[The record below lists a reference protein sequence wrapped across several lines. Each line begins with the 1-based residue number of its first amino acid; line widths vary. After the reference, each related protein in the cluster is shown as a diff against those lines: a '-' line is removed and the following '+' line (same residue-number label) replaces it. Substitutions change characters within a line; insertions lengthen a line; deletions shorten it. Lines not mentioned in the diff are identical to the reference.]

1 MAQAAVDKTAV
12 SGRRA
17 RGLAGNAF
25 LAVTGLFF
33 VANLYLIFWYAPT
46 EAVMGNVQRLFYF
59 HVPSVWVGFLGF
71 FIVFISSIMYLVK
84 RTPIWDRRAYVA
96 GEVGLVFLTVAILA
110 GSIWAK
116 PVWGVWW
123 VWDAKLTTTF
133 ILWVI
138 YVGYLMVRAYAPN
151 SDRGARWAAVIGII
165 GFFDV
170 PIVYYAA
177 QLWNGLHPA
186 LVTGPDAQGSLAPAM
201 LKTLLFS
208 LVTFTLLFVYLFNQ
222 RSSQREIEEAIE
234 ELRGET
240 GPSSPSRME

>member
-1 MAQAAVDKTAV
+1 MAQAAANKTAV
-12 SGRRA
+12 SRQRT
-17 RGLAGNAF
+17 RGFAGSAF
-25 LAVTGLFF
+25 LAITGLFF
-33 VANLYLIFWYAPT
+33 LTDLYMIFWYAPT

-59 HVPSVWVGFLGF
+59 HVPSAWAGFLGF

-96 GEVGLVFLTVAILA
+96 AEVGLVFLTVAILA

-116 PVWGVWW
+116 PAWGVWW

-138 YVGYLMVRAYAPN
+138 YVGYLMVRAYAPT
-151 SDRGARWAAVIGII
+151 SDRGARWAAVAGII

-177 QLWNGLHPA
+177 QLWNGLHPD

-201 LKTLLFS
+201 LRTLLFS
-208 LVTFTLLFVYLFNQ
+208 LVTFTLLFAYLFNQ
-222 RSSQREIEEAIE
+222 RSSQRETEEELE
-234 ELRGET
+234 ELRKDAGQ
-240 GPSSPSRME
+240 GSPSRME